1 MSELLLEMV
10 EGADPGAQHP
20 LTGPVELGREPA
32 AGGIVI
38 IDQQVSRHHAR
49 VAPAAGGAMIEDLG
63 SRNGTYVNGQV
74 VGTAPRELVPGDS
87 IRMGLTVFELRSREQ
102 VASRPSAVQP
112 SPQISHVGAGVL
124 VPAREDELAAAPPA
138 PAAPEAPAFRA
149 PEDEPAFVPQAVMRQ
164 VGSGGE
170 RRVDELAALV
180 DARVKRQT
188 SVAAFALLAVA
199 GLAVAIYFGA
209 R

>member
-1 MSELLLEMV
+1 
-10 EGADPGAQHP
+10 
-20 LTGPVELGREPA
+20 
-32 AGGIVI
+32 
-38 IDQQVSRHHAR
+38 
-49 VAPAAGGAMIEDLG
+49 
-63 SRNGTYVNGQV
+63 
-74 VGTAPRELVPGDS
+74 
-87 IRMGLTVFELRSREQ
+87 
-102 VASRPSAVQP
+102 
-112 SPQISHVGAGVL
+112 
-124 VPAREDELAAAPPA
+124 
-138 PAAPEAPAFRA
+138 
-149 PEDEPAFVPQAVMRQ
+149 MRQ